1 MQRGPRILAAA
12 SRDAAMSGVGAAL
25 KRSSF
30 QRRPESNSLSLDRAQ
45 AGKTRPKAARYW
57 RRPEATPQLVA
68 PPGLW
73 RLAVWHDVRFRIVA
87 NRFVRPIR
95 GRLIGDMQPSL
106 VIAPLVERRSE
117 RRRGG
122 YRSSQPVGHR
132 SRCEIPPGAE
142 ARDETQHDDQRNAAA
157 ARRSRNGKR
166 APHGAPSLTCSRTR
180 PGLRRGQ
187 WLACDRSRRAPAPCR
202 HRLAAR

>member
-30 QRRPESNSLSLDRAQ
+30 QRRPESSSCHWIVREREKCVPGGAVLA
-45 AGKTRPKAARYW
+45 TTEP
-57 RRPEATPQLVA
+57 TPQLVA

-73 RLAVWHDVRFRIVA
+73 RLAVGHDVRFRIVA

-106 VIAPLVERRSE
+106 AIAPLVERRSE

-166 APHGAPSLTCSRTR
+166 APHEAPSLTCSRTR

-187 WLACDRSRRAPAPCR
+187 WLACGRSRRAPAACR
-202 HRLAAR
+202 QRLAAR